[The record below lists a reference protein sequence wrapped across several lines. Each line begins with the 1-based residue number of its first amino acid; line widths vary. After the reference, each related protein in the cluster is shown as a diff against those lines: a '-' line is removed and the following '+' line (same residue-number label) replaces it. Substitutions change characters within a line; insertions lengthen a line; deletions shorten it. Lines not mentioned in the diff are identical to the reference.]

1 MNYRK
6 LGNTGLLVS
15 EIGLGCEGFSEDG
28 GKNTFPMIEAAERL
42 GINYIDLYTPDPE
55 VRGALGTSLKGKREK
70 FILQSHICSVWKDG
84 QYKRSRD
91 IDEVKEAM
99 SDMLSLLKT
108 DYIDVGMIHYVD
120 SMEDWR
126 TIAEG
131 PVLKYVVNLKEKGI
145 IKHIGLSSHN
155 PEVALEAINTGHI
168 EVLMFSV
175 NPCYDLLPAS
185 EDVESLWDEKNYENH
200 LVNMDPKRQEL
211 YETCQSLGVGVTV
224 MKAFGGG
231 DLLSAELSLAGKA
244 LTVNQCIHYALTRP
258 AVATVLAGAHTISE
272 LEKSAAYEQASDE
285 ERDYAEAFAGFSNIS
300 WEGHCMYCSHCAP
313 CPKKIDVATV
323 TKFLNL
329 AKAQGTVPETVRE
342 HYKVLSHHASE
353 CIGCRACEKRCPFGV
368 HIVDN
373 MSEAEK
379 IFGI

>member
-200 LVNMDPKRQEL
+200 FNHK
-211 YETCQSLGVGVTV
+211 TS
-224 MKAFGGG
+224 
-231 DLLSAELSLAGKA
+231 
-244 LTVNQCIHYALTRP
+244 
-258 AVATVLAGAHTISE
+258 
-272 LEKSAAYEQASDE
+272 
-285 ERDYAEAFAGFSNIS
+285 
-300 WEGHCMYCSHCAP
+300 
-313 CPKKIDVATV
+313 
-323 TKFLNL
+323 
-329 AKAQGTVPETVRE
+329 
-342 HYKVLSHHASE
+342 
-353 CIGCRACEKRCPFGV
+353 
-368 HIVDN
+368 
-373 MSEAEK
+373 
-379 IFGI
+379 